1 MIPAWRDGHRER
13 HHRLPRVAYRGN
25 VTVSFHACIAYRRR
39 VLANAATF
47 DALLGILDDVA
58 SRHACAVRAYCF
70 MPDHL
75 HVILRGTT
83 PEADIWAAMVDLKQ
97 RTGLWLAA
105 NAGARWQKDF
115 YDEILRSY
123 EQAQDMISYVL
134 RTR

>member
-1 MIPAWRDGHRER
+1 MITGH
-13 HHRLPRVAYRGN
+13 
-25 VTVSFHACIAYRRR
+25 VTALSHPEDQDFIDRIIGEQAGHPG
-39 VLANAATF
+39 
-47 DALLGILDDVA
+47 ALLGILDDVA